1 MRVLITR
8 PEPGAG
14 RSAARLRNGG
24 YEPVVV
30 PLTGIEPLQPGA
42 PGGSFDIVVASSANA
57 VRHAPA
63 AVVASL
69 ARLPFFAVGDETA
82 AAARESGFAVIRSS
96 AGTAADLV
104 HDVAGSAPPGARL
117 AYLSGRVRLDTVE
130 VELSR
135 LGFAV
140 VPVETYDTPLRVPS
154 SEDAAL
160 ISAAPIDVALVYSA
174 RAAEVLA
181 AFQKSRGGTNFDAT
195 VFIAISQRVADQLA
209 TTGGRV
215 LTADRPNEDAM
226 FDVLSRLGH
235 EPAAFGIRSGS
246 SA

>member
-1 MRVLITR
+1 MRVLVTR

-14 RSAARLRNGG
+14 RTAAALRNGG
-24 YEPVVV
+24 YQPVVV
-30 PLTGIEPLQPGA
+30 PLTGIEPLQPDV

-63 AVVASL
+63 AVVGAL

-82 AAARESGFAVIRSS
+82 AAARAAGFAIIRSS

-104 HDVAGSAPPGARL
+104 RDVAASARPGARL

-130 VELSR
+130 AELSR
-135 LGFAV
+135 LGLAV
-140 VPVETYDTPLRVPS
+140 VPVETYDTPLRVVSPG
-154 SEDAAL
+154 DAAL
-160 ISAAPIDVALVYSA
+160 IGAAPIDVALVYSA
-174 RAAEVLA
+174 RAADALGRLV
-181 AFQKSRGGTNFDAT
+181 KSSKGTIFGST
-195 VFIAISQRVADQLA
+195 VFIAISPRVAEQLA
-209 TTGGRV
+209 GTGGHV